1 MLKRFLSNQVISRRS
16 KKVSFMQFD
25 AKYKQVLKNFI
36 ALGIVQGTNFLV
48 PLLTTPFIIQTTGI
62 NTFGVIAEVQSFM
75 LLLVTIGDYG
85 FNVTAVKEISI
96 HNKNRT
102 ELSIIFG
109 KVLTLKVLICFFLF
123 IITVL
128 FAFFVVSLEKRDFY
142 LYGFFLLLGYTF
154 FPTWFFQGIEEM
166 KYISYLNAISKL
178 FYVVLLYFVVKTS
191 QDGVWV
197 LCFLGIS
204 ILISSVFS
212 YVFAIKRYRI
222 FIVIPS
228 FDSILLELRKGFYVC
243 LSHFSTAITNQFNPF
258 LLSLFFTPQMVGYY
272 SVAEKVVMAVWQIL
286 SVFSQAIYP
295 RLCKII
301 HSFEQSLSFMKSV
314 FIPFFV
320 SICILCIFIFF
331 LSDEIIFIFAREENI
346 HSILLLKVLLFVIP
360 IVLLNVPAYQFLLA
374 NSLQKYYFYIY
385 ISGMFIHLV
394 VSILAVYF
402 IGMIGICYAIIFT
415 QIFITAGL
423 YYMLYTKI
431 IIKQRNKFVI

>member
-154 FPTWFFQGIEEM
+154 FPTWFFHGIEEM

-301 HSFEQSLSFMKSV
+301 HSFEQSVSFLKDTFVPFFISICLLCIGVFLFSAEIIHLFTKANHADSV
-314 FIPFFV
+314 F
-320 SICILCIFIFF
+320 F
-331 LSDEIIFIFAREENI
+331 LR
-346 HSILLLKVLLFVIP
+346 VLLFVIP
-360 IVLLNVPAYQFLLA
+360 ITTLNIPPYQLLLA
-374 NSLQKYYFYIY
+374 NSLQKYHFYVY
-385 ISGMFIHLV
+385 VSGMFVHITTSVIAIHFMG
-394 VSILAVYF
+394 IA
-402 IGMIGICYAIIFT
+402 GMCYAILFT
-415 QIFITAGL
+415 QTFITLGL
-423 YYMLYTKI
+423 YYYMNQFLKRNILYQKS
-431 IIKQRNKFVI
+431 

>member
-1 MLKRFLSNQVISRRS
+1 
-16 KKVSFMQFD
+16 
-25 AKYKQVLKNFI
+25 
-36 ALGIVQGTNFLV
+36 
-48 PLLTTPFIIQTTGI
+48 
-62 NTFGVIAEVQSFM
+62 
-75 LLLVTIGDYG
+75 
-85 FNVTAVKEISI
+85 
-96 HNKNRT
+96 
-102 ELSIIFG
+102 
-109 KVLTLKVLICFFLF
+109 
-123 IITVL
+123 
-128 FAFFVVSLEKRDFY
+128 
-142 LYGFFLLLGYTF
+142 
-154 FPTWFFQGIEEM
+154 
-166 KYISYLNAISKL
+166 
-178 FYVVLLYFVVKTS
+178 
-191 QDGVWV
+191 
-197 LCFLGIS
+197 
-204 ILISSVFS
+204 
-212 YVFAIKRYRI
+212 
-222 FIVIPS
+222 
-228 FDSILLELRKGFYVC
+228 
-243 LSHFSTAITNQFNPF
+243 
-258 LLSLFFTPQMVGYY
+258 MVGYY